1 MAEATD
7 AFWHFIKRETRD
19 QFKPPGVFSLR
30 RLDLRVNLVKEELAK
45 DGRFAELLAKI
56 PDFDRRKSGPWAT
69 FVKKYLAGIQGE
81 FNQKRKKR
89 SKAPHEAEE
98 NGAAVEAPLK
108 EEAAALPTQ
117 LVVARPAAHPT
128 ARRAVKRPRDE
139 APLPAELKCIAE
151 CEVLVEIIRQ
161 KLSALPAES
170 IKRALLSADML
181 ALDLEGLKAAA
192 SAFPLSKRSAQP
204 EEPPL
209 DGVAEEEYDSDGLG
223 FCPPPRPLEPSELSE
238 EPPLGGVGEEE
249 YDTDGLGQC
258 PLPPA
263 PEPSALSGEAWPFD
277 GAGEEEC
284 GTDGLGFC
292 TLPLAEPTP
301 AQITCILDELLSTHG
316 SGQEE

>member
-19 QFKPPGVFSLR
+19 QFKLPSVFSLR

-128 ARRAVKRPRDE
+128 ARRAVKRSRDE

-192 SAFPLSKRSAQP
+192 AAQA

-209 DGVAEEEYDSDGLG
+209 DGVGEDEYDTDGLG
-223 FCPPPRPLEPSELSE
+223 FCSPPPFPEPALSE
-238 EPPLGGVGEEE
+238 EPPLGGVDEEE
-249 YDTDGLGQC
+249 CGADGLGYC
-258 PLPPA
+258 PLPPF
-263 PEPSALSGEAWPFD
+263 PESSALSGEAWPFG
-277 GAGEEEC
+277 GAAEEEC
-284 GTDGLGFC
+284 GTDGSVVYP
-292 TLPLAEPTP
+292 PLAEQTP
-301 AQITCILDELLSTHG
+301 VQLPAWLDELL
-316 SGQEE
+316 EEEGFDRRFCLNS